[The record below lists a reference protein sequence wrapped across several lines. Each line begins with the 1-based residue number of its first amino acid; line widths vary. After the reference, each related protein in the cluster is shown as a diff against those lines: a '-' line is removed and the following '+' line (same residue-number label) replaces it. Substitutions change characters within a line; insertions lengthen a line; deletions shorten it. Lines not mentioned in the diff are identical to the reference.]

1 MDSLADALSSSG
13 GCSQALQY
21 YEEILS
27 RLESIDDASNRRHAE
42 AVILYKMS
50 RAHRRQNDVE
60 AEVDK
65 LQKALLAIRAT
76 EVNTFS
82 EGRRKE
88 QLERHI
94 LTDIRGSL
102 GGLKEIR
109 MQKG

>member
-13 GCSQALQY
+13 GCSQGLQY

-27 RLESIDDASNRRHAE
+27 RLESIEDASNRRQAE

-50 RAHRRQNDVE
+50 RAHRKQNDVE

-65 LQKALLAIRAT
+65 LEKALLAIRAT
-76 EVNTFS
+76 EVNTTS

-88 QLERHI
+88 LLERQI

-102 GGLKEIR
+102 GELKKMR
-109 MQKG
+109 LR